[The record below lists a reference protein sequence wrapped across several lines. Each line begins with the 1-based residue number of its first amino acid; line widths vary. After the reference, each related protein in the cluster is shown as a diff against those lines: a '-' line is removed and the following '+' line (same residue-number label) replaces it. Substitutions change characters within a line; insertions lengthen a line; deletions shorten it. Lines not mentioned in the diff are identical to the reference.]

1 MWGFVIAGFGSGS
14 HVKRCDMCRSDAF
27 EAAIVVSRGQK
38 LKAIYIYIYIYM
50 YIVPL
55 SLSLS
60 LSVYVLP
67 PPNYTIMTSIRS
79 SG

>member
-1 MWGFVIAGFGSGS
+1 
-14 HVKRCDMCRSDAF
+14 
-27 EAAIVVSRGQK
+27 
-38 LKAIYIYIYIYM
+38 M

-60 LSVYVLP
+60 VYVFP

-79 SG
+79 SV